1 MGLDVQEH
9 VRRVEVNFSEDE
21 IKKYE
26 RVFQRVN
33 KSKTGCVSSLDLRNM
48 LKEMGEEVSD
58 KQLHDV
64 IAEVDTNRNSCVE
77 LDEFLQVRRLGRLRQ
92 TRTQAIENSRSLR
105 TGSRRARTN
114 EGAPLSRPD
123 HFAPRIFQFRALREP
138 VGTLKQSNLT
148 RE

>member
-1 MGLDVQEH
+1 MDVQEH

-21 IKKYE
+21 IKEYE

-48 LKEMGEEVSD
+48 LKEMGEEVSE

-77 LDEFLQVRRLGRLRQ
+77 LDEFLQVRKKNKQAAFCSLERQIPFPVPHATKMYKWVRANLMLGVTLRW
-92 TRTQAIENSRSLR
+92 TSIPSR
-105 TGSRRARTN
+105 G
-114 EGAPLSRPD
+114 E
-123 HFAPRIFQFRALREP
+123 
-138 VGTLKQSNLT
+138 
-148 RE
+148 